1 MHNVPKGPGMNNGKI
16 MNAPGLY
23 LLGLGVAAIFNGC
36 LPGTAS
42 ENDSAKPAIPYCK
55 TWECDSMVVR
65 ALLDGNGQPDEPIY
79 RDAGSRMGWLSLSD
93 IHTVPPEIGRLDEL
107 EYLVLRGDFPE
118 VPISMGQLRSLKE
131 LELESEEL
139 ADIGDWL
146 GNLTHLDGLV
156 IHSTSLT
163 KLPNS
168 AAKLKYLRRL
178 DLADNLMDSL
188 PEAIGGFTELREL
201 DLENNRFQNLP
212 SVIGN
217 CPHLVT
223 LSLNDNRLERLP
235 ATIGNFKNLRY
246 LSLSGNP
253 ISELPEEITNLKEL
267 ETLYLNGT
275 LICTPSPNV
284 RSWLDNV
291 DPGWEDQIPDS
302 ACAGI

>member
-1 MHNVPKGPGMNNGKI
+1 MNDGKI
-16 MNAPGLY
+16 MNAPVLC
-23 LLGLGVAAIFNGC
+23 LLGLGVAGILNGC
-36 LPGTAS
+36 FPGTAS
-42 ENDSAKPAIPYCK
+42 ENDSLTPAIPYCK

-79 RDAGSRMGWLSLSD
+79 KGAGARMVWLSLSG

-107 EYLVLRGDFPE
+107 EYLVLSGDFPE

-131 LELESEEL
+131 LELESAEL

-146 GNLTHLDGLV
+146 GNLTYLESLTLY
-156 IHSTSLT
+156 STSLT

-168 AAKLKYLRRL
+168 AAKLKDLRRL
-178 DLADNLMDSL
+178 DLTDNLMDSL
-188 PEAIGGFTELREL
+188 PEEIGGFIALREL
-201 DLENNRFQNLP
+201 ALGNNRFQNLP
-212 SVIGN
+212 SAIGN

-223 LSLNDNRLERLP
+223 LSLEDNRLKSLP

-253 ISELPEEITNLKEL
+253 IRELPEEITNLKEL
-267 ETLYLNGT
+267 ETLYLNGVP
-275 LICTPSPNV
+275 ICAPSPNV
-284 RSWLDNV
+284 RGWLDNV
-291 DPGWEDQIPDS
+291 DPGWEDQRPDS